1 MIAAHMINS
10 MLNAAASLEIWVPGL
25 ERQDAPRLFA
35 RPLLT
40 GLFSR

>member
-10 MLNAAASLEIWVPGL
+10 MLNAAASLGIWVPGL
-25 ERQDAPRLFA
+25 EREEAARLFA

-40 GLFSR
+40 GLFTR